1 MLLYSVMAK
10 LQIES
15 LTLGELD
22 TNCYIAWCNETLQAV
37 IIDPADAGE
46 SIADR
51 VVSLQLEPKAI
62 LLTHA
67 HFDHVLGTLA
77 LQLSFDIPVYLNSA
91 DAFLLEGAQK
101 SAEHWLKHTV
111 DPVPPANFSLQENQI
126 ITVGN
131 CELQTIQT
139 PGHTPGSCSFFWK
152 SNEKSDSRDFS
163 FAQPS
168 ALFVGDV
175 IFQNGIGSTDH
186 KYSKKSDL
194 FKSIQKIR
202 DLGHLRIFPGHGEA
216 FLSED
221 NSLLRTT
228 N

>member
-1 MLLYSVMAK
+1 MSK
-10 LQIES
+10 LQIET

-22 TNCYIAWCNETLQAV
+22 ANCYIAWCEETLQAV

-46 SIADR
+46 SIAER
-51 VVSLQLEPKAI
+51 IVALQLEPRAI

-77 LQLSFDIPVYLNSA
+77 LQLSFDIPVYLNNA
-91 DAFLLEGAQK
+91 DNFLLEGAQK

-111 DPVPPANFSLQENQI
+111 DPVPPANYSLDENQI

-131 CELQTIQT
+131 CELQVLQT
-139 PGHTPGSCSFFWK
+139 PGHTPGSCSFFWE
-152 SNEKSDSRDFS
+152 STQKSDRLS
-163 FAQPS
+163 FTFAEPS
-168 ALFVGDV
+168 ALFVGDL

-186 KYSKKSDL
+186 RYSKKNDL
-194 FKSIQKIR
+194 FTSIQKIR
-202 DLGHLRIFPGHGEA
+202 DLGQTRVYAGHGEA
-216 FLSED
+216 FFSED
-221 NSLLRTT
+221 NSLLKAQ